1 MCGRSR
7 TLRGP
12 LPTPDRSMLFYL
24 QLSSAVF
31 IAPAGPILSFFSV
44 EDGTQ
49 IKTLLG
55 ALQFTKRRMRTFIT
69 IPSARNVNIT
79 EEPP

>member
-1 MCGRSR
+1 MS
-7 TLRGP
+7 
-12 LPTPDRSMLFYL
+12 FFL

-31 IAPAGPILSFFSV
+31 TAAAGSIVSFLCV
-44 EDGTQ
+44 KDETQ
-49 IKTLLG
+49 IKTFLG

>member
-1 MCGRSR
+1 MCGHSR
-7 TLRGP
+7 NLRGP
-12 LPTPDRSMLFYL
+12 LPTPDRSIFFFCNSPARTCLP
-24 QLSSAVF
+24 QPVSLS
-31 IAPAGPILSFFSV
+31 SFFSV
-44 EDGTQ
+44 KDGTQ
-49 IKTLLG
+49 IKTFLG

>member
-1 MCGRSR
+1 MWPLTR
-7 TLRGP
+7 LRGP
-12 LPTPDRSMLFYL
+12 LPTPDRSILFFL
-24 QLSSAVF
+24 LSGAVF
-31 IAPAGPILSFFSV
+31 IAAAGLILSFLSV
-44 EDGTQ
+44 KDGTQ